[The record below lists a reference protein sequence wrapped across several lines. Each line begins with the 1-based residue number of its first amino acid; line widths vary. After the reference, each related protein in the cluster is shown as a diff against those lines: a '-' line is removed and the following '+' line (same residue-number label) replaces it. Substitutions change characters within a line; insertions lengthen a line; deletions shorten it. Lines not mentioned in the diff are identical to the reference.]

1 MDDILELQNTIFQ
14 YGYLLCFF
22 FSFLSP
28 EDVHKSIVDNVAAGM
43 WCHSVFPFRD
53 LQGEMSLVCCVGW
66 GKVKLYKNASAAKI
80 SSLMSE
86 KSLSGDLL
94 NRDV

>member
-1 MDDILELQNTIFQ
+1 MIYLSFRKDTIFQ
-14 YGYLLCFF
+14 YGYLLWLF

-66 GKVKLYKNASAAKI
+66 GKLKLHKNASAAKI
-80 SSLMSE
+80 SFLMSE